1 MQTLEREILAE
12 ARITLNNRQL
22 QMGNLLEWSTSQETI
37 RCGLRNGEMMLKL
50 PGGIW
55 IAVSRMADK
64 RKVGPC
70 TCKADAAAVA
80 CANERQGS
88 CRGFKAAEA
97 VEKGV
102 GDDAV

>member
-1 MQTLEREILAE
+1 MKHDE
-12 ARITLNNRQL
+12 
-22 QMGNLLEWSTSQETI
+22 
-37 RCGLRNGEMMLKL
+37 
-50 PGGIW
+50 
-55 IAVSRMADK
+55 ADK
-64 RKVGPC
+64 RVRVRLLLQGLREADAANELLQLGPC

-102 GDDAV
+102 GDEDSQRT